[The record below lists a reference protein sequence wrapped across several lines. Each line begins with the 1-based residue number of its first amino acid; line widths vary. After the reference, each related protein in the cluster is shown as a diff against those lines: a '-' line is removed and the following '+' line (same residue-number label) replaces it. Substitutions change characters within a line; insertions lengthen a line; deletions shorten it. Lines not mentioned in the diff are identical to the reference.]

1 MMFRMI
7 GWIAAGAILAAACSG
22 TGADEDSSRAET
34 SAATATSAATVAT
47 LAPTSTEVTTTVEVT
62 TTTEVATT
70 TEATS
75 MTSTSTTESPGEVNP
90 PNVEAWWC
98 DAFEA
103 ASGQDPAEFA
113 RGLADDFRH
122 GYSDMPADTLEE
134 GAEQAALVSCDPEY
148 GQAVAEA
155 LVQ

>member
-62 TTTEVATT
+62 TT

-155 LVQ
+155 LVL